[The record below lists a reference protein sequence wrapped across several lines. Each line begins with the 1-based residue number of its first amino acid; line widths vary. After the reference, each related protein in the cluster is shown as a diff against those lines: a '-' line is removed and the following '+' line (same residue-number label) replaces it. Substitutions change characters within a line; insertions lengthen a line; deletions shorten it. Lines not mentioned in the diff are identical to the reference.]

1 MKEWSKK
8 LYFELP
14 RPCEEDHRSMQ
25 KRLLAALQDCGP
37 FCSANTLDVL
47 ADAQK
52 DERDIRIR
60 PAVLADCLTACEQ
73 ADWRVT
79 MSLGFDGRGW
89 ELLKLEPGDTTTQH
103 YGLCAD
109 LGSTTIV
116 MELVDLN
123 SGETVA
129 SESVFNPQIAYGDDI
144 LTRIFYTKDHSERRR
159 ELQEATAKGF
169 RMLMEKLSKKTGID
183 ARQCNILTVAGNT
196 TMMHFL
202 LGLDAFGVFQSPYA
216 VQTLAPE
223 VCRGAELGIPIRGF
237 VSICPAMENYLGGDI
252 ISGMLATGL
261 PDREEISVFL
271 DVGTNGELVVGNRE
285 FLLAGAGAAGPAL
298 EGGSVRTGMRAE
310 DGAVDRVTTEDGR
323 LKAHV
328 IGESEAKGI
337 CGSGI
342 VDLLAELYLNGWI
355 DLRGRI
361 QNGGIPGLTKL
372 PKRDA
377 TSEEDTEYAIEYAP
391 GLFFYQSDIDEFIRT
406 KAAAMTMVEYMMNLI
421 GLGMEDV
428 SRFYVAGAFG
438 THIDKESAVTI
449 GMYPDIDRDKIISP
463 GNTSLQGAKKLLLDR
478 GLKKKAEEIIERM
491 QYVQFGA
498 VEEFLELMRAAQAI
512 PHTDLQRFP
521 SVEKRLR
528 ERQQKK

>member
-1 MKEWSKK
+1 
-8 LYFELP
+8 
-14 RPCEEDHRSMQ
+14 MQ
-25 KRLLAALQDCGP
+25 KRLLAALRDCGS
-37 FCSANTLDVL
+37 FDQAE
-47 ADAQK
+47 A
-52 DERDIRIR
+52 DIRIR
-60 PAVLADCLTACEQ
+60 PTVLSECLAVCEQ
-73 ADWRVT
+73 ADWQVT
-79 MSLGFDGRGW
+79 ASLGFDGRNW
-89 ELLKLEPGDTTTQH
+89 ELLALEAGDTTARH

-116 MELVDLN
+116 MEFVDLN
-123 SGETVA
+123 TGEILA

-144 LTRIFYTKDHSERRR
+144 LTRIFYTKDHPERRR

-169 RMLMEKLSKKTGID
+169 RMLLEKLSEKTGVD

-216 VQTLAPE
+216 VQTLEPD
-223 VCRGAELGIPIRGF
+223 VCRGTELGIPVRGF
-237 VSICPAMENYLGGDI
+237 VYICPAMENYLGGDI

-261 PDREEISVFL
+261 PEHSEISVFL
-271 DVGTNGELVVGNRE
+271 DVGTNGELVVGNDE

-310 DGAVDRVTTEDGR
+310 KGAVDRVTTEQGR
-323 LKAHV
+323 LKVHV
-328 IGESEAKGI
+328 IGETEAKGI

-355 DLRGRI
+355 DLRGRF
-361 QNGGIPGLTKL
+361 QAVEDTEDGTLKERIPGLTKR
-372 PKRDA
+372 PMRDA
-377 TSEEDTEYAIEYAP
+377 ASEEDTEYAIEYAP
-391 GLFFYQSDIDEFIRT
+391 GLYFYQSDIDEFIRT

-421 GLGMEDV
+421 GLTMADV

-449 GMYPDIDRDKIISP
+449 GMYPDIDRGKIISP

-478 GLKKKAEEIIERM
+478 GLTEKAEEIIERM

-498 VEEFLELMRAAQAI
+498 VEEFLEIMRAAQAI

-521 SVEKRLR
+521 SVERRLF
-528 ERQQKK
+528 ERQAAKAKK

>member
-1 MKEWSKK
+1 
-8 LYFELP
+8 
-14 RPCEEDHRSMQ
+14 MQ
-25 KRLLAALQDCGP
+25 KRLLAALRDCGS
-37 FCSANTLDVL
+37 FCQEEA
-47 ADAQK
+47 
-52 DERDIRIR
+52 EIRIL
-60 PAVLADCLTACEQ
+60 PAILNDCLAVCEQ
-73 ADWRVT
+73 ADWKVT
-79 MSLGFDGRGW
+79 ANLGFDGRSW
-89 ELLKLEPGDTTTQH
+89 ELLALEPGDTTARH

-123 SGETVA
+123 TGETLA
-129 SESVFNPQIAYGDDI
+129 SGSVFNPQIAYGDDI
-144 LTRIFYTKDHSERRR
+144 LTRIFYTKDHPERRR

-169 RMLMEKLSKKTGID
+169 RQLMEQLSEKTGVD
-183 ARQCNILTVAGNT
+183 TRKCNILTVAGNT

-216 VQTLAPE
+216 VQTLEPE
-223 VCRGAELGIPIRGF
+223 VCRGAELGIPVQGF
-237 VSICPAMENYLGGDI
+237 VYICPAMENYLGGDI

-310 DGAVDRVTTEDGR
+310 NGAVDRVTTEHGR

-328 IGESEAKGI
+328 IGETEAKGI

-355 DLRGRI
+355 DLRGRFQTAEI
-361 QNGGIPGLTKL
+361 QTEGSAGDAGKGCSWVHGLKKF

-377 TSEEDTEYAIEYAP
+377 ASEEDTEYAIEYAP
-391 GLFFYQSDIDEFIRT
+391 GLYFYQSDIDEFIRT

-421 GLGMEDV
+421 GLTMADV
-428 SRFYVAGAFG
+428 GRFYVAGAFG

-449 GMYPDIDRDKIISP
+449 GMYPDIDRNKIISP

-478 GLKKKAEEIIERM
+478 ELTEKAEEIIGRM

-498 VEEFLELMRAAQAI
+498 VEEFIELMRAAQAI

-521 SVEKRLR
+521 SVLARLE
-528 ERQQKK
+528 ERQRKTSKKC

>member
-1 MKEWSKK
+1 
-8 LYFELP
+8 
-14 RPCEEDHRSMQ
+14 MQ
-25 KRLLAALQDCGP
+25 KRLLAALRDCGS
-37 FCSANTLDVL
+37 FYTDKEA
-47 ADAQK
+47 
-52 DERDIRIR
+52 DIRIR
-60 PAVLADCLTACEQ
+60 PLVLSECLAVCEQ
-73 ADWRVT
+73 ADWQVT
-79 MSLGFDGRGW
+79 ASLGFDGRIW
-89 ELLKLEPGDTTTQH
+89 ELLALEPGDTTVQH

-123 SGETVA
+123 TGDPLA

-144 LTRIFYTKDHSERRR
+144 LTRIFYTKDHPERRR
-159 ELQEATAKGF
+159 ELQEATARGF
-169 RMLMEKLSKKTGID
+169 RMLIEKLSEKTGVD

-216 VQTLAPE
+216 VQTLEPE
-223 VCRGAELGIPIRGF
+223 VCRGAELGIPVQGF
-237 VSICPAMENYLGGDI
+237 VYLCPAMENYLGGDI
-252 ISGMLATGL
+252 ISGMLATGI

-271 DVGTNGELVVGNRE
+271 DVGTNGELVVGNQE

-310 DGAVDRVTTEDGR
+310 NGAVDRVITEHGR
-323 LKAHV
+323 LKVHV
-328 IGESEAKGI
+328 IGETEAKGI

-355 DLRGRI
+355 DLRGRFQI
-361 QNGGIPGLTKL
+361 AENQMEKEDGGKQFRIPGLRKCL
-372 PKRDA
+372 KVDA
-377 TSEEDTEYAIEYAP
+377 ASEDDVEYAIEYAP
-391 GLFFYQSDIDEFIRT
+391 GLCFYQSDIDEFIRT

-421 GLGMEDV
+421 GLTMEDV
-428 SRFYVAGAFG
+428 GRFYVAGAFG

-463 GNTSLQGAKKLLLDR
+463 GNTSLQGARKLLLDR
-478 GLKKKAEEIIERM
+478 SLREKAEENIERM

-498 VEEFLELMRAAQAI
+498 VEEFLEIMRAAQAI

-521 SVEKRLR
+521 TVERRLL
-528 ERQQKK
+528 ERQKKIEKNS